1 MTLHTANPVKTPV
14 VTVTLVLYIGGHIY
28 KSLSNGYGERQ
39 STRNVQLVT
48 CTSPTISACVLASRD
63 VRRPEQHAPGSQEAH
78 ACTCAC
84 GHGRLD
90 WGSLT

>member
-63 VRRPEQHAPGSQEAH
+63 VRWPEAH
-78 ACTCAC
+78 ACACAC